1 MIKNQR
7 VVWFFNKNCATQ
19 NCSSGKYRLD
29 FFFFVVGQKIQAEVA
44 PYPLEDGS
52 GNGYYCLTCGSRFRS
67 KASAQRHFREIH
79 SLLHQSQEVCPY
91 CSKVYKGKRH
101 LASHLRTSHGVRS
114 SGKIFV

>member
-1 MIKNQR
+1 MI
-7 VVWFFNKNCATQ
+7 
-19 NCSSGKYRLD
+19 
-29 FFFFVVGQKIQAEVA
+29 GQKIQAEVA